1 MPAHAKE
8 CVDRLE
14 NREEMLGLLR
24 RLKALHLPFLH
35 TSRLMRVLGSV
46 IEVAA
51 LPMLNVGQ
59 DHSFRSSVAP

>member
-1 MPAHAKE
+1 MPAHAKG

-14 NREEMLGLLR
+14 NREETLSLLR

-51 LPMLNVGQ
+51 LSMLNAGKIIL
-59 DHSFRSSVAP
+59 FAAA